1 MERFGCCVTFE
12 RAEKHQV
19 QSSFEFPWS
28 SCQHGG
34 KSAISTK
41 LFLFSLVDDMYAN
54 RKKVVLAS
62 ASPRRQQFMRE
73 LGLRFTVATA
83 SIDETPVA
91 HEMPEAFALRMAEEK
106 ARAVASLFPDDW
118 IVAGD
123 TVVCLDGSILGKPA
137 DAEEASSMLM
147 ALSGRTHVVRTGICL
162 YHKTERVCEKKC
174 VSSDVHFAR
183 LSPELIKAYVAT
195 GEPLDKAG
203 GYGIQGMGSVLV
215 KEISGSY
222 TNIVGL
228 PLFELLELLQN
239 HGVVELSGLDTIV
252 FRQ

>member
-1 MERFGCCVTFE
+1 
-12 RAEKHQV
+12 
-19 QSSFEFPWS
+19 
-28 SCQHGG
+28 
-34 KSAISTK
+34 
-41 LFLFSLVDDMYAN
+41 MYTN
-54 RKKVVLAS
+54 RKKIVLAS

-73 LGLRFTVATA
+73 LGLNFTVATA

-91 HEMPEAFALRMAEEK
+91 REMPEAFAIRMAEEK
-106 ARAVASLFPDDW
+106 ARAVASLFPGDW

-123 TVVCLDGSILGKPA
+123 TVVCLDGAILGKPE
-137 DAEEASSMLM
+137 DAERASSMLM
-147 ALSGRTHVVRTGICL
+147 ALSGRTHVVRTGLCL
-162 YHKTERVCEKKC
+162 YHNTDRVCEKKC
-174 VSSDVHFAR
+174 VSSKVHFAH

-228 PLFELLELLQN
+228 PMFELLELLLC
-239 HGVVELSGLDTIV
+239 HGVVEVSGTDTIAS
-252 FRQ
+252 RQ